1 MHGKMEG
8 WLHEADANHHSDE
21 DDDNDGTDDND
32 DDSDDNDDDGRA
44 CGYDKSTCVYLARY
58 SCNLSDDYHHN
69 VATMF
74 SAAGKFVKFLK
85 TDKFNVCPV
94 GRAA

>member
-1 MHGKMEG
+1 MMTMI
-8 WLHEADANHHSDE
+8 
-21 DDDNDGTDDND
+21 DDDSDDNGDDHDNNDDYGDHDDND

-74 SAAGKFVKFLK
+74 SAAGKFV
-85 TDKFNVCPV
+85 
-94 GRAA
+94 